1 MPQTG
6 RSNVRP
12 DRRIGAVEEKPTPRM
27 PLFQRIV
34 MLVCVLGLAVVV
46 VPLITPNRCGQV
58 GFRAGVRSKGE
69 VHTSAGDRQVRTPD
83 EQQAERDC
91 IGDSRRSLAI
101 GAVAVPVLGTVLVAL
116 VAVPSVKR
124 RAWRGTQAATRK
136 P

>member
-1 MPQTG
+1 LCSAPG
-6 RSNVRP
+6 SAVVGGPPVRP
-12 DRRIGAVEEKPTPRM
+12 NGG
-27 PLFQRIV
+27 
-34 MLVCVLGLAVVV
+34 GL
-46 VPLITPNRCGQV
+46 V
-58 GFRAGVRSKGE
+58 GFRAGGRSKGE